1 MSEHVSGVG
10 MKAFRSI
17 GRVALGMAL
26 AALLSACNFGDQWFA
41 TWYAAPQNYNV
52 SFPSNIVPPPP
63 PITIA
68 NQSVRQIVRTSRGGN
83 QLRIKLSN
91 LLGTEPVSFAAVH
104 IARSTGRG
112 SIDLSSDQSV
122 RFGGAANVTLAPG
135 EERWSDAVNLQVPT
149 QSDLAVTVFVPDSA
163 PVVSAHSIGKQTNYV
178 AAGNQVSAAAM
189 SNATPVTSYFWL
201 SAVDASPI
209 PMLNPVDASSSMT
222 ASDAAALATDDVKV
236 LVTFGDSITDGY
248 GTTLDANR
256 RWPNLFDDR
265 VQAAGKSVGKVSVV
279 NAGISGNRWLN
290 DGVGP
295 SGQSRFA
302 HDVLG
307 VSGVSHVII
316 LLGINDIGIG
326 KLYAP
331 QSVSADQIT
340 AAIQTAIAQAKA
352 QRLKVY
358 LATLLPY
365 GGAAYYDATGEA
377 KRQAVNAFVRS
388 AAGIDGVIDFDKTMR
403 DPADPTRMLAAYD
416 SGDHL
421 HPNDLGNQAMAN
433 AISLGILK
441 R

>member
-10 MKAFRSI
+10 VKAFRCISRAVV
-17 GRVALGMAL
+17 GVALI
-26 AALLSACNFGDQWFA
+26 ALLSACNFGDQWFA

-52 SFPSNIVPPPP
+52 SFPNNIVPPPP

-68 NQSVRQIVRTSRGGN
+68 NQSVRQIVHTSRGGN
-83 QLRIKLSN
+83 QARIKLSN
-91 LLGTEPVSFAAVH
+91 LLGTEPVMFAAVRV
-104 IARSTGRG
+104 ARSTGSG
-112 SIDLSSDQSV
+112 SIDLSTDQPV
-122 RFGGAANVTLAPG
+122 RFSGATSVTLAPG
-135 EERWSDAVNLQVPT
+135 EERWSDGVDLRVPT
-149 QSDLAVTVFVPDSA
+149 QSDLAISVYVPDSA
-163 PVVSAHSIGKQTNYV
+163 PVVTAHSIGKQTNYI
-178 AAGNQVSAAAM
+178 AAGNQVNAAAM
-189 SNATPVTSYFWL
+189 SSPTTIDSYFWL
-201 SAVDASPI
+201 SGVDVSPI
-209 PMLNPVDASSSMT
+209 PLLPQADASAASA
-222 ASDAAALATDDVKV
+222 ASDAAALAADDVKV
-236 LVTFGDSITDGY
+236 LVAFGDSITDSY
-248 GTTLDANR
+248 GSTTNANH

-265 VQAAGKSVGKVSVV
+265 VQAAGKFVGKASVV
-279 NAGISGNRWLN
+279 NAGIAGNRWLN

-302 HDVLG
+302 RDVLG

-331 QSVSADQIT
+331 QNVSADQII

-352 QRLKVY
+352 QRIKVY

-388 AAGIDGVIDFDKTMR
+388 APNVDGVIDFDKAMQ
-403 DPADPTRMLAAYD
+403 DPSAPTRMLAAYD

-421 HPNDLGNQAMAN
+421 HPNDLGNQAMAD
-433 AISLGILK
+433 AVSLTVLK